1 MGGAVPASETVSEA
15 AGGGLLV
22 DVAAWPTESMLEA
35 VVNEV
40 SPDTATLTATA
51 SPSGLAAPPPPPLGY
66 PGPWGFFTSGYM
78 LGLLLVAVF
87 LHRIQNI
94 IVPSRVPASERR
106 RRYIRRMQR
115 LPGLGA
121 LWDAVFPLDLSKTTT
136 RLVLHLPSLY
146 SLGKVLLIWGVLVL
160 QTSDMYP
167 KEAWAQR
174 LGAWVE
180 AKEMKDVCWKTF
192 VAVCSGFAVEG
203 FVKALDGVEAGFPIG
218 SNMNP
223 NTSPFNIVG
232 YAFLLHLY
240 ASPFA
245 HSISAYTR
253 GETRVPSRPDKH
265 AVITVA
271 IPLLQLTM
279 FHALSISK
287 RLSTH
292 RLLPTTLSSV
302 LSLMHFHGAL
312 FSYFSG
318 AKSATS
324 TSATR
329 SQLLTTYPILNYI
342 PNIFETMLILTIILT
357 IVLNIL
363 VQIVVRGR
371 VDRVFSGLG
380 IRGASWSSHPVW
392 DQQQDEDAEAVLDD
406 QGGVWEFLSTLPFDE
421 DFGVLLLRIGTASL
435 EATGLRGWS
444 NEVAPIAAA
453 IPPGRRRRIMARE
466 AAMAQGAADARPSEY
481 GRVRMGRAGAG
492 GVQVG
497 GRAIAGPSRQAS
509 VVGGGL
515 RRRRQGAPGLHNEVR
530 TVDLGVSSLEGD
542 GERVNATMRS
552 RLFRYLEE
560 SARYLGS
567 LWAAFKGLLRVARAG
582 LAWAIMER
590 SSKMHAVRRRVHR
603 QRQAEEE
610 KWLER
615 ERWAEEE
622 RERERERESEERERD
637 LYEQFLRG
645 DEITDDEQEYQDE
658 EVEEVELDDEN
669 GREEGEEQDVGSE
682 DEREAFGLFS
692 DLLRNE
698 GDTSGGGNGA
708 VVLAH
713 LLDKSPMTRRR
724 WRTLSSPQSA
734 LRSRRHTTPGQW
746 DSDSDDPFTDTAS
759 TSSSLSKNM
768 DKAHEIAA
776 RSVCVICT
784 SEARDVICW
793 PCRCLAMCDGCREAL
808 AARSAPTKHRCPCC
822 RGLVEGYSRI
832 YVP

>member
-1 MGGAVPASETVSEA
+1 MAEVAQHLFIIPSIPTYNISLNLTSILSFLPSKHFLTRSKLFKSIRTKWWEDVKDMGGAVPAT
-15 AGGGLLV
+15 GGGLLV

-40 SPDTATLTATA
+40 SPDATTLRATA

-78 LGLLLVAVF
+78 LGLLLVA
-87 LHRIQNI
+87 NI

-121 LWDAVFPLDLSKTTT
+121 LWDAVFPLDLSRTTT
-136 RLVLHLPSLY
+136 RLALHLPSLY

-253 GETRVPSRPDKH
+253 GETRH
-265 AVITVA
+265 AVIT
-271 IPLLQLTM
+271 LTM

-342 PNIFETMLILTIILT
+342 PNIFETMLILTIVLT

-392 DQQQDEDAEAVLDD
+392 DQQQDEDAETVLDD

-466 AAMAQGAADARPSEY
+466 AAATQGLADARPSEY

-669 GREEGEEQDVGSE
+669 GREEGEEQDDGSE

-713 LLDKSPMTRRR
+713 LLDKSPMT
-724 WRTLSSPQSA
+724 P
-734 LRSRRHTTPGQW
+734 
-746 DSDSDDPFTDTAS
+746 
-759 TSSSLSKNM
+759 
-768 DKAHEIAA
+768 A

-808 AARSAPTKHRCPCC
+808 AARSAPTKHR
-822 RGLVEGYSRI
+822 
-832 YVP
+832 